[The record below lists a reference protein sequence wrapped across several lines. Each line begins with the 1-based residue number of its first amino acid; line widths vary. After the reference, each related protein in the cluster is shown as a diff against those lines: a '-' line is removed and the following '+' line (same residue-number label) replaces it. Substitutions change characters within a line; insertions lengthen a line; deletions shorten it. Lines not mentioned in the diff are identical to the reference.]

1 MPGRAGRP
9 ERLTDISAASGP
21 DTEDFFAAR
30 AAGWEERFPD
40 DGPRFER
47 AVAELGV
54 RPGDTVLDAACGTGR
69 ALPVLRAAT
78 GPAGTLVGLDLT
90 PQMLAEAQRRGRGQ
104 LAALVRGDVLAL
116 PLRTDSIDVV
126 FASGLVS
133 HLPDPEAGL
142 RELGRVARPG
152 ARLGLFHPV
161 GRAALARRHGRELSS
176 DDVRSEHRIRA
187 LLAGAGWHCTQVDD
201 ADDRWLVLAVRR

>member
-1 MPGRAGRP
+1 VRHRP
-9 ERLTDISAASGP
+9 RRGDRLTGG
-21 DTEDFFAAR
+21 DTQTFFGSR
-30 AAGWEERFPD
+30 AAAWEEKFPD

-54 RPGDTVLDAACGTGR
+54 HTGDAVLDAACGTGR

-78 GPAGTLVGLDLT
+78 GATGLLVGLDLT
-90 PQMLAEAQRRGRGQ
+90 AEMLAEAQRRGRGE
-104 LAALVRGDVLAL
+104 LAHLVRGDVTGL
-116 PLRTDSIDVV
+116 PFGTRSFDVL

-142 RELGRVARPG
+142 RELARVAADG

-161 GRAALARRHGRELSS
+161 GRAALARRHGRELTP
-176 DDVRSEHRIRA
+176 DDVRSEPRIRE
-187 LLAGAGWHCTQVDD
+187 LLTGTGWRVTEVDD
-201 ADDRWLVLAVRR
+201 AEDRWLVVAVRREGA

>member
-1 MPGRAGRP
+1 V
-9 ERLTDISAASGP
+9 SGP
-21 DTEDFFAAR
+21 GTEQFFAAR

-54 RPGDTVLDAACGTGR
+54 HAGDVVLDAACGTGR

-78 GPAGTLVGLDLT
+78 GRAGAVVGVDLT
-90 PQMLAEAQRRGRGQ
+90 AEMVTEAQRRGRGE
-104 LAALVRGDVLAL
+104 LAQLVRGDVLRL
-116 PLRTDSIDVV
+116 PFAAGVFDVV

-133 HLPDPEAGL
+133 HLPDPVAGL
-142 RELGRVARPG
+142 RELGRVAAGG

-161 GRAALARRHGRELSS
+161 GRAALARRHGRQLSP
-176 DDVRSEHRIRA
+176 DDVRSEPRIRE
-187 LLAGAGWHCTQVDD
+187 LLDRSGWQCTHLDD
-201 ADDRWLVLAVRR
+201 AEDRWLVIAVRS